1 MNAVSIPP
9 PMKRAFLPAE
19 FKLTVWSKLKPYY
32 DNLLNRTIQSV
43 EELEQWILD
52 RSEIDAVVTE
62 AFSWRYIKISRDSS
76 DQRAADLY
84 QYAVQELSPRISA
97 MNNALDRKLV
107 DSPFLEQLDQQ
118 KYGIY
123 LRSVRNAV
131 ALFRDENIPLAT
143 DVQLKSKEYGRI
155 FSEMTIGIDGKQMT
169 LQKAGTF
176 LEETDRIRREAVY
189 RKINER
195 ILQETDLLEN
205 LFDELL
211 AKRHRIA
218 QNAGFGNFRDFKFRS
233 LGRFDY
239 TVQDCYDFHEA
250 IRYEILPIVDEFNIY
265 RRQALHLD
273 QLRPWDLNVDTSGNA
288 PLRPFKNIDELVGKA
303 VHCLSQLH
311 PGFGEAI
318 AVMQKMGHLDLDSRK
333 GKRPGGYNMPLL
345 STGVPF
351 IFMNATN
358 SFQDMRTL
366 MHESGHAI
374 HSFMTRGLPLYSSRR
389 FPSEISELAA
399 MTMELLTMDHWSIFF
414 DNAANLKRA
423 RINQLE
429 NVLKV
434 LPWIASIDKFQ
445 HWLYT
450 NPNHTREERRREWL
464 EILKSFRSPTVD
476 HEGLEHSSESLWNKQ
491 LHLFEVPFY
500 YIEYGMAQLGA
511 IAIWQRYRIDPDQ
524 AVNDYLN
531 ALKLGYTRPIS
542 EIYRAAGISFD
553 FSREYVSKLGAFVK
567 GELEKLL
574 TPADAVAQSL
584 EG

>member
-1 MNAVSIPP
+1 MNAVSIPSP
-9 PMKRAFLPAE
+9 LKRGFLPTE

-32 DNLLNRTIQSV
+32 DNLVNRPIESV
-43 EELEQWILD
+43 EQLEQWILD
-52 RSEIDAVVTE
+52 RSEIDAVITE
-62 AFSWRYIKISRDSS
+62 AFSWRYIRISRDSS

-84 QYAVQELSPRISA
+84 QYAIQELSPRISA
-97 MNNALDRKLV
+97 ISNSLDRKLV
-107 DSPFLEQLDQQ
+107 NSPFLEKLDQDR
-118 KYGIY
+118 YGIY

-131 ALFRDENIPLAT
+131 ELFRDDNIPLVT
-143 DVQLKSKEYGRI
+143 EVQLKSKEYGRI

-176 LEETDRIRREAVY
+176 LEETDRHRREAVY

-195 ILQETDLLEN
+195 ILQETEQLEN

-211 AKRHRIA
+211 AKRHQIA
-218 QNAGFGNFRDFKFRS
+218 SNAGFDNFRDFKFRS

-250 IRYEILPIVDEFNIY
+250 IRYEILPIVDELNQH
-265 RRQALHLD
+265 RRQALNLQ

-288 PLRPFKNIDELVGKA
+288 PLRPFRNIDELVEKA

-311 PGFGEAI
+311 PKFGEAI
-318 AVMQKMGHLDLDSRK
+318 AVMKTMGHLDLDSRR

-374 HSFMTRGLPLYSSRR
+374 HSFLTRSLSLYSSRR
-389 FPSEISELAA
+389 FPSEVSELAA
-399 MTMELLTMDHWSIFF
+399 MTMELLTMDHWGIFF
-414 DNAANLKRA
+414 DNPSDLKRA

-450 NPNHTREERRREWL
+450 NPNHSREERREQWL
-464 EILKSFRSPTVD
+464 EILKSFRSSAVD
-476 HEGLEHSSESLWNKQ
+476 HEGLEHYSEYLWHKQ

-511 IAIWQRYRIDPDQ
+511 IAIWKRYRQDPEK
-524 AVNDYLN
+524 AVSDYME
-531 ALKLGYTRPIS
+531 ALKIGYTRPIG
-542 EIYRAAGISFD
+542 EIYKAAGIAFD
-553 FSREYVSKLGAFVK
+553 FSRDYVSKLGSFVK
-567 GELEKLL
+567 EELENLL
-574 TPADAVAQSL
+574 TPEAIA
-584 EG
+584 